1 MKKSF
6 SPRIRQA
13 IFLKVLPEWGKVTI
27 TTGWLKIEKG
37 RETVLDKSLKCD
49 LERFWE
55 YYQDEILPA
64 VYSYIMK
71 KTGNEPKFSKQP
83 YFKRILIEMWFS
95 EPDYKLGLD
104 EEIVSSLEAIHDEI
118 YFDTLDFLRGIT
130 DVEIEEKDAPEDTS
144 RYSAPGN
151 VLPLIHPSLEGG
163 KGKIKVIF
171 EDWQARSPQLN
182 LRWKEKGKEEYS
194 KKIVFPSIKPKALRV
209 PSFFYNGQKERIE
222 NLIIEVKVEKEA
234 EYLMLIDLM
243 DSYRRLLSEG
253 IIQSFSYPSLER
265 ITIKIRYKEL
275 EEVSS
280 TNYVLKYAELLAKDK
295 THQEYVKKINYVIH
309 PMENP
314 DGAEL
319 AYELQKLTPFHSLHA
334 GRYSALG
341 IDIGH
346 QVNAPKPLLPE
357 AKVRRNLYNR
367 WLPDVYLN
375 LHGYPSHEWVQQ
387 FSNYSPYLFRDYW
400 IPRGWFS
407 YYRSLS
413 LPIYKRWKDAG
424 EELRK
429 FITDEMNANEKIS
442 SSNNKFYD
450 RYYRWASRWQPHMNY
465 LELYDGVNL
474 YIKRRSSSE
483 SKLST
488 RRKITFV
495 EETPELMDETAHGNW
510 LDFLCEQGLT
520 YLRAHS
526 KYLSRVKFETARLE
540 EESQNRIHIW
550 FSRSRPGKVKNTGKN

>member
-1 MKKSF
+1 M
-6 SPRIRQA
+6 
-13 IFLKVLPEWGKVTI
+13 
-27 TTGWLKIEKG
+27 
-37 RETVLDKSLKCD
+37 
-49 LERFWE
+49 
-55 YYQDEILPA
+55 
-64 VYSYIMK
+64 
-71 KTGNEPKFSKQP
+71 
-83 YFKRILIEMWFS
+83 
-95 EPDYKLGLD
+95 
-104 EEIVSSLEAIHDEI
+104 
-118 YFDTLDFLRGIT
+118 
-130 DVEIEEKDAPEDTS
+130 
-144 RYSAPGN
+144 
-151 VLPLIHPSLEGG
+151 
-163 KGKIKVIF
+163 
-171 EDWQARSPQLN
+171 
-182 LRWKEKGKEEYS
+182 
-194 KKIVFPSIKPKALRV
+194 
-209 PSFFYNGQKERIE
+209 
-222 NLIIEVKVEKEA
+222 KVEKEA

-243 DSYRRLLSEG
+243 ESYRRLLSEG
-253 IIQSFSYPSLER
+253 IIQSFSYPGLER
-265 ITIKIRYKEL
+265 ITMKIRYKEL
-275 EEVSS
+275 VKEEPLLVSPRKAPEREIIPLTQLKDKLIVPTDKIISPQMCLDIVHRLSHFNSILSYFAGRSYENRKIPVLEIFTPLEKYTSLSRLITFKPTLYLSARQHANEVSS

-357 AKVRRNLYNR
+357 AKVRHNLYNR

-413 LPIYKRWKDAG
+413 LPIYKRWKEAG

-429 FITDEMNANEKIS
+429 FITDEMNANKKIS

-526 KYLSRVKFETARLE
+526 KYLSQVKFETARIE
-540 EESQNRIHIW
+540 EESQDRIHIW
-550 FSRSRPGKVKNTGKN
+550 FSRSRPGKVENTDKK